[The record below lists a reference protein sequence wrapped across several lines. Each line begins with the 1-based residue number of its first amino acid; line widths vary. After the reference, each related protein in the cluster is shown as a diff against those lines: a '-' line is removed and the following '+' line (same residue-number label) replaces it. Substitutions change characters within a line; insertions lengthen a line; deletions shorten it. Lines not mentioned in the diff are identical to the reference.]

1 MTKEELKQKV
11 CDAIDKRAE
20 DIMSFG
26 TSVFDEPELGY
37 KETKTSAKVQEA
49 MDKLGIPYTTGWAI
63 TGVKGRLKGKN
74 SKRTVAVM
82 GELDS
87 IVCRRHPS
95 ADPVTGAA
103 HCCGHFI
110 QISDMLGVAMALK
123 DAGAMDYLGGD
134 VVFFAVPSEECIEI
148 EYRKKLMDEGKI
160 HFFGGKQEIILQ
172 GGFDD
177 IDAAM
182 DMHAYSTDDPEGN
195 IILNGGMSGFIT
207 KLIEYHGKAAHAAG
221 QPHLGINALNACML
235 GIMGVNALRET
246 FQEKDHVRFH
256 PIITSGGDLV
266 NVVPDLVR
274 MESYV
279 RAASADAMKFYN
291 DRINRALRAGADAI
305 GATCE
310 IKDMPGYLPMEQD
323 KALGKICEANA
334 DAIFGKDHVDTN
346 PPFNAGSTDVGDICN
361 LMPCIHPHVGCVH
374 GALHSAEFE
383 LFQKQAAYIKTTKVM
398 AMTVIDL
405 LYDNAAGLE
414 DILKDYKPRMTKEQY
429 LAYMDSLRS

>member
-148 EYRKKLMDEGKI
+148 EYRKKLMDKGKI

-182 DMHAYSTDDPEGN
+182 EMHAYSTDDPEGN

>member
-49 MDKLGIPYTTGWAI
+49 MDKLCITYTTGGAI

-82 GELDS
+82 GELAS

-103 HCCGHFI
+103 HCCGHFN

-172 GGFDD
+172 GGFYD
-177 IDAAM
+177 IEAAIE
-182 DMHAYSTDDPEGN
+182 MHA
-195 IILNGGMSGFIT
+195 
-207 KLIEYHGKAAHAAG
+207 
-221 QPHLGINALNACML
+221 
-235 GIMGVNALRET
+235 
-246 FQEKDHVRFH
+246 
-256 PIITSGGDLV
+256 
-266 NVVPDLVR
+266 
-274 MESYV
+274 
-279 RAASADAMKFYN
+279 
-291 DRINRALRAGADAI
+291 
-305 GATCE
+305 
-310 IKDMPGYLPMEQD
+310 
-323 KALGKICEANA
+323 
-334 DAIFGKDHVDTN
+334 
-346 PPFNAGSTDVGDICN
+346 
-361 LMPCIHPHVGCVH
+361 
-374 GALHSAEFE
+374 
-383 LFQKQAAYIKTTKVM
+383 
-398 AMTVIDL
+398 
-405 LYDNAAGLE
+405 
-414 DILKDYKPRMTKEQY
+414 
-429 LAYMDSLRS
+429 

>member
-26 TSVFDEPELGY
+26 TSVFNEPELGY

-49 MDKLGIPYTTGWAI
+49 MDKLGIPYTTGWGI
-63 TGVKGRLKGKN
+63 TGVKGRLTGKH

-182 DMHAYSTDDPEGN
+182 EMHAYSTDDQEGN

-221 QPHLGINALNACML
+221 QPHLGVNALNACML

-334 DAIFGKDHVDTN
+334 DAIFGKEHVDTN

-405 LYDNAAGLE
+405 LYDDAQGLE

>member
-26 TSVFDEPELGY
+26 TSVFNEPELGY
-37 KETKTSAKVQEA
+37 KETKTSAKFQEA
-49 MDKLGIPYTTGWAI
+49 MDKLGIPYTTGWGI
-63 TGVKGRLKGKN
+63 TGVKGRLTGKH

-182 DMHAYSTDDPEGN
+182 EMHAYSTDDPEGN

-221 QPHLGINALNACML
+221 QPHLGVNALNACML

-334 DAIFGKDHVDTN
+334 DAIFGKEHVDTN

-405 LYDNAAGLE
+405 LYDDAQGLE

>member
-26 TSVFDEPELGY
+26 TSVFNEPELGY

-49 MDKLGIPYTTGWAI
+49 MDKLGIPYTTGWGI
-63 TGVKGRLKGKN
+63 TGVKGRLTGKH

-182 DMHAYSTDDPEGN
+182 EMHAYSTDDQEGN

-221 QPHLGINALNACML
+221 QPHLGVNALNACML

-334 DAIFGKDHVDTN
+334 DAIFGKEHVDTN

-361 LMPCIHPHVGCVH
+361 LMPCIHPRVGCVH

-405 LYDNAAGLE
+405 LYDDAQGLE

>member
-1 MTKEELKQKV
+1 MTKEVLKQKV

-182 DMHAYSTDDPEGN
+182 EMHAYSTDDPEGN

>member
-182 DMHAYSTDDPEGN
+182 EMHAYSTDDPEGN

-374 GALHSAEFE
+374 GSLHSAEFE

>member
-26 TSVFDEPELGY
+26 TSVFNEPELGY

-49 MDKLGIPYTTGWAI
+49 MDKLGIPYTTGWGI
-63 TGVKGRLKGKN
+63 TGVKGRLTGKH

-95 ADPVTGAA
+95 AYPVTGAA

-182 DMHAYSTDDPEGN
+182 EMHAYSTDDPEGN

-221 QPHLGINALNACML
+221 QPHLGVNALNACML

-323 KALGKICEANA
+323 KALGKLCEANA
-334 DAIFGKDHVDTN
+334 DAIFGKEHVDTN

-405 LYDNAAGLE
+405 LYDDAQGLE

>member
-182 DMHAYSTDDPEGN
+182 EMHVYSTDDPEGN

>member
-26 TSVFDEPELGY
+26 TSVFNEPELGY

-49 MDKLGIPYTTGWAI
+49 MDKLGIPYTTGWGI
-63 TGVKGRLKGKN
+63 TGVKGRLTGKH

-182 DMHAYSTDDPEGN
+182 EMHAYSTDDPEGN

-221 QPHLGINALNACML
+221 QPHLGVNALNACML

-334 DAIFGKDHVDTN
+334 DAIFGKEHVDTN

-361 LMPCIHPHVGCVH
+361 LMPCVHPHVGCVH

-405 LYDNAAGLE
+405 LYDDAQGLE

>member
-20 DIMSFG
+20 DNMSFG
-26 TSVFDEPELGY
+26 TSVFNEPELGY
-37 KETKTSAKVQEA
+37 KETKTSVKVQEA
-49 MDKLGIPYTTGWAI
+49 MDKLGIPYTTGWGI
-63 TGVKGRLKGKN
+63 TGVKGRLTGKH

-182 DMHAYSTDDPEGN
+182 EMHAYSTDDPEGN

-221 QPHLGINALNACML
+221 QPHLGVNALNACML

-334 DAIFGKDHVDTN
+334 DAIFGKEHVDTN

-405 LYDNAAGLE
+405 LYDDAKGLE

>member
-11 CDAIDKRAE
+11 CDTIDKRAE

-26 TSVFDEPELGY
+26 TSVFNEPELGY
-37 KETKTSAKVQEA
+37 KETKTSTKVQEA
-49 MDKLGIPYTTGWAI
+49 MDKLGIPYTTGWGI
-63 TGVKGRLKGKN
+63 TGVKGRLTGKH

-182 DMHAYSTDDPEGN
+182 EMHAYSTDDQEGN

-221 QPHLGINALNACML
+221 QPHLGVNALNACML

-334 DAIFGKDHVDTN
+334 DAIFGKEHVDTN

-361 LMPCIHPHVGCVH
+361 LMPCIHTHVGCVH

-405 LYDNAAGLE
+405 LYDDAQGLE

>member
-26 TSVFDEPELGY
+26 TSVFNEPELGY

-49 MDKLGIPYTTGWAI
+49 MDKLGIPYTTGWGI
-63 TGVKGRLKGKN
+63 TGVKGRLTGKH

-182 DMHAYSTDDPEGN
+182 EMHAYSTDDPEGN

-221 QPHLGINALNACML
+221 QPHLGVNALNACML

-310 IKDMPGYLPMEQD
+310 IKNMPGYLPMEQD

-334 DAIFGKDHVDTN
+334 DAIFGKEHVDTN

-405 LYDNAAGLE
+405 LYDDAQGLE

>member
-95 ADPVTGAA
+95 ADPITGAA

-134 VVFFAVPSEECIEI
+134 VVFFSVPSEECIEI

-182 DMHAYSTDDPEGN
+182 EMHAYSTDDPEGN

-256 PIITSGGDLV
+256 PIIPSGGDLV

>member
-95 ADPVTGAA
+95 ANPVTGAA

-182 DMHAYSTDDPEGN
+182 EMHAYSTDDPEGN

>member
-26 TSVFDEPELGY
+26 TSVFNEPELGY

-49 MDKLGIPYTTGWAI
+49 MDKLGIPYTTGWGI
-63 TGVKGRLKGKN
+63 TGVKGRLTGKH

-182 DMHAYSTDDPEGN
+182 EMHAYSTDDQEGN

-207 KLIEYHGKAAHAAG
+207 KLIEYHGKAAHAAS
-221 QPHLGINALNACML
+221 QPHLGVNALNACML

-334 DAIFGKDHVDTN
+334 DAIFGKEHVDTN

-405 LYDNAAGLE
+405 LYDDAQGLE

>member
-26 TSVFDEPELGY
+26 TSVFNEPELGF

-49 MDKLGIPYTTGWAI
+49 MDKLGIPYTTGWGI
-63 TGVKGRLKGKN
+63 TGVKGRLTGKR

-182 DMHAYSTDDPEGN
+182 EMHAYSTDDPEGN

-221 QPHLGINALNACML
+221 QPHLGVNALNACML

-334 DAIFGKDHVDTN
+334 DAIFGKEHVDTN

-405 LYDNAAGLE
+405 LYDDAQGLE

>member
-1 MTKEELKQKV
+1 
-11 CDAIDKRAE
+11 DAIDKRAE

-182 DMHAYSTDDPEGN
+182 EMHAYSTDDPEGN

>member
-182 DMHAYSTDDPEGN
+182 EMHAYSTDDPEGN

-334 DAIFGKDHVDTN
+334 DTIFGKDHVDTN

>member
-26 TSVFDEPELGY
+26 TSVLDEPELGY

-95 ADPVTGAA
+95 ADPVTGAT

-182 DMHAYSTDDPEGN
+182 EMHAYSTDDPEGN

-221 QPHLGINALNACML
+221 QPHLGVNALNACML

-334 DAIFGKDHVDTN
+334 DTIFGKDHVDTN

>member
-95 ADPVTGAA
+95 ADPITGAA

-182 DMHAYSTDDPEGN
+182 EMHAYSTDDPEGN

-207 KLIEYHGKAAHAAG
+207 KLIKYHGKAAHAAG

-405 LYDNAAGLE
+405 LYNNAAGLE

>member
-26 TSVFDEPELGY
+26 TSVFNEPELGY

-49 MDKLGIPYTTGWAI
+49 MDKLGIPYTTGWGI
-63 TGVKGRLKGKN
+63 TGVKGRLTGKH

-182 DMHAYSTDDPEGN
+182 EMHAYSTDDPEGN

-221 QPHLGINALNACML
+221 QPHLGVNALNACML

-323 KALGKICEANA
+323 KAMGKICEANA
-334 DAIFGKDHVDTN
+334 DAIFGKEHVDTN

-405 LYDNAAGLE
+405 LYDDAQGLE

>member
-26 TSVFDEPELGY
+26 TSVFNEPELGY

-49 MDKLGIPYTTGWAI
+49 MDKLGIPYTTGWGI
-63 TGVKGRLKGKN
+63 TGVKGRLTGKH
-74 SKRTVAVM
+74 SKCTVAVM

-182 DMHAYSTDDPEGN
+182 EMHAYSTDDPEGN

-221 QPHLGINALNACML
+221 QPHLGVNALNACML

-334 DAIFGKDHVDTN
+334 DAIFGKEHVDTN

-405 LYDNAAGLE
+405 LYDDAQGLE

>member
-26 TSVFDEPELGY
+26 TSVFNEPELGY

-49 MDKLGIPYTTGWAI
+49 MDKLGIPYTTGWGI
-63 TGVKGRLKGKN
+63 TGVKGRLTGKH

-134 VVFFAVPSEECIEI
+134 IVFFAVPSEECIEI

-182 DMHAYSTDDPEGN
+182 EMHAYSTDDPEGN

-221 QPHLGINALNACML
+221 QPHLGVNALNACML

-305 GATCE
+305 GGTCE

-334 DAIFGKDHVDTN
+334 DAIFGKEHVDTN

-405 LYDNAAGLE
+405 LYDDAQGLE

>member
-182 DMHAYSTDDPEGN
+182 EMHAYSTDDPEGN

-374 GALHSAEFE
+374 EALHSAEFE

>member
-11 CDAIDKRAE
+11 CNAIDKRAE

-26 TSVFDEPELGY
+26 TSVFNEPELGY

-49 MDKLGIPYTTGWAI
+49 MDKLGIPYTTGWGI
-63 TGVKGRLKGKN
+63 TGVKGRLTGKH

-182 DMHAYSTDDPEGN
+182 EMHAYSTDDQEGN

-221 QPHLGINALNACML
+221 QPHLGVNALNACML

-334 DAIFGKDHVDTN
+334 DAIFGKEHVDTN

-405 LYDNAAGLE
+405 LYDDAQGLE

>member
-26 TSVFDEPELGY
+26 TSVFNEPELGY

-49 MDKLGIPYTTGWAI
+49 MDKLGIPYTTGWGI
-63 TGVKGRLKGKN
+63 TGVKGRLTGKH

-182 DMHAYSTDDPEGN
+182 EMHAYSTDDPEGN

-221 QPHLGINALNACML
+221 QPHLGVNALNACML

-279 RAASADAMKFYN
+279 RAVSADAMKFYN

-334 DAIFGKDHVDTN
+334 DAIFGKEHVDTN

-405 LYDNAAGLE
+405 LYDDAQGLE

>member
-11 CDAIDKRAE
+11 CDVIDKRAE

-26 TSVFDEPELGY
+26 TSVFNEPELGY

-49 MDKLGIPYTTGWAI
+49 MDKLGIPYTTGWGI
-63 TGVKGRLKGKN
+63 TGVKGRLTGKH

-182 DMHAYSTDDPEGN
+182 EMHAYSTDDQEGN

-221 QPHLGINALNACML
+221 QPHLGVNALNACML

-334 DAIFGKDHVDTN
+334 DAIFGKEHVDTN

-405 LYDNAAGLE
+405 LYDDAQGLE

>member
-26 TSVFDEPELGY
+26 TSVFNEPELGY
-37 KETKTSAKVQEA
+37 KETKTSVKVQEA
-49 MDKLGIPYTTGWAI
+49 MDKLGIPYTTGWGI
-63 TGVKGRLKGKN
+63 TGVKGRLTGKH

-182 DMHAYSTDDPEGN
+182 EMHAYSTDDPEGN

-221 QPHLGINALNACML
+221 QPHLGVNALNACML

-334 DAIFGKDHVDTN
+334 DAIFGKEHVDTN

-361 LMPCIHPHVGCVH
+361 LMPCIHPRVGCVH

-405 LYDNAAGLE
+405 LYDDAKGLE

>member
-182 DMHAYSTDDPEGN
+182 EMHAYSTDDPEGN

-235 GIMGVNALRET
+235 GIMGVNSLRET

>member
-26 TSVFDEPELGY
+26 TSVFNEPELGY

-49 MDKLGIPYTTGWAI
+49 MDKLGIPYTTGWGI
-63 TGVKGRLKGKN
+63 TGVKGRLTGKH

-148 EYRKKLMDEGKI
+148 EYRKKLMNEGKI

-182 DMHAYSTDDPEGN
+182 EMHAYSTDDPEGN

-221 QPHLGINALNACML
+221 QPHLGVNALNACML

-334 DAIFGKDHVDTN
+334 DAIFGKEHVDTN

-383 LFQKQAAYIKTTKVM
+383 LFQKQAAYIKTTKVI

-405 LYDNAAGLE
+405 LYDDAQGLE

>member
-26 TSVFDEPELGY
+26 TSVFNEPELGY

-49 MDKLGIPYTTGWAI
+49 MDKLGIPYTTGWGI
-63 TGVKGRLKGKN
+63 TGVKGRLTGKH

-182 DMHAYSTDDPEGN
+182 EMHAYSTDDPEGN

-221 QPHLGINALNACML
+221 QPHLGVNALNACML

-305 GATCE
+305 GGTCE

-334 DAIFGKDHVDTN
+334 DAIFGKEHVDTN

-398 AMTVIDL
+398 ATTVIDL
-405 LYDNAAGLE
+405 LYDDAQGLE

>member
-26 TSVFDEPELGY
+26 TSVFNEPELGY

-49 MDKLGIPYTTGWAI
+49 MDKLGIPYTTGWGI
-63 TGVKGRLKGKN
+63 TGVKGRLTGKH

-182 DMHAYSTDDPEGN
+182 EMHAYSTDDPEGN

-221 QPHLGINALNACML
+221 QPHLGVNALNACML

-334 DAIFGKDHVDTN
+334 DAIFGKEHVDTN

-405 LYDNAAGLE
+405 LYDNAQGLE

>member
-26 TSVFDEPELGY
+26 TSVFNEPELGY

-49 MDKLGIPYTTGWAI
+49 MDKLGIPYTTGWGI
-63 TGVKGRLKGKN
+63 TGVKGRLTGKH

-182 DMHAYSTDDPEGN
+182 EMHAYSTDDPEGN

-221 QPHLGINALNACML
+221 QPHLGVNALNACML

-323 KALGKICEANA
+323 KALGKLCEANA
-334 DAIFGKDHVDTN
+334 DAIFGKEHVDTN

-405 LYDNAAGLE
+405 LYDDAQGLE

-429 LAYMDSLRS
+429 LAYMDSLRK

>member
-95 ADPVTGAA
+95 ADPITGAA

-182 DMHAYSTDDPEGN
+182 EMHAYSTDDPEGN

-235 GIMGVNALRET
+235 GIMGVNSLRET

>member
-26 TSVFDEPELGY
+26 TSVFNEPELGF

-49 MDKLGIPYTTGWAI
+49 MDKLGIPYTTGWGI
-63 TGVKGRLKGKN
+63 TGVKGRLTGKC

-182 DMHAYSTDDPEGN
+182 EMHAYSTDDPEGN

-221 QPHLGINALNACML
+221 QPHLGVNALNACML

-334 DAIFGKDHVDTN
+334 DAIFGKEHVDTN

-405 LYDNAAGLE
+405 LYDDAQGLE

>member
-26 TSVFDEPELGY
+26 TSVFNEPELGY

-49 MDKLGIPYTTGWAI
+49 MDKLGIPYTTGWGI
-63 TGVKGRLKGKN
+63 TGVKGRLTGKH

-123 DAGAMDYLGGD
+123 DAGAMDYLSGD

-182 DMHAYSTDDPEGN
+182 EMHAYSTDDPEGN

-221 QPHLGINALNACML
+221 QPHLGVNALNACML

-334 DAIFGKDHVDTN
+334 DAIFGKEHVDTN

-405 LYDNAAGLE
+405 LYDDAQGLE

>member
-1 MTKEELKQKV
+1 
-11 CDAIDKRAE
+11 
-20 DIMSFG
+20 
-26 TSVFDEPELGY
+26 
-37 KETKTSAKVQEA
+37 
-49 MDKLGIPYTTGWAI
+49 MDKLGIPYTTGWGI
-63 TGVKGRLKGKN
+63 TGVKGRLTGKH

-182 DMHAYSTDDPEGN
+182 EMHAYSTDDPEGN

-221 QPHLGINALNACML
+221 QPHLGVNALNACML

-279 RAASADAMKFYN
+279 RAASADAMKSYN

-334 DAIFGKDHVDTN
+334 DAIFGKEHVDTN

-405 LYDNAAGLE
+405 LYDDAQGLE

>member
-26 TSVFDEPELGY
+26 TSVFNEPELGY

-49 MDKLGIPYTTGWAI
+49 MDKLGIPYTTGWGI
-63 TGVKGRLKGKN
+63 TGVKGRLTGKH

-182 DMHAYSTDDPEGN
+182 EMHAYSTDDPEGN

-221 QPHLGINALNACML
+221 QPHLGVNALNACML

-334 DAIFGKDHVDTN
+334 DTN

-405 LYDNAAGLE
+405 LYDDAQGLE

>member
-26 TSVFDEPELGY
+26 TSVFNEPELGY

-49 MDKLGIPYTTGWAI
+49 MDKLGIPYTTGWGI
-63 TGVKGRLKGKN
+63 TGVKGRLTGKH

-182 DMHAYSTDDPEGN
+182 EMHAYSTDDPEGN

-221 QPHLGINALNACML
+221 QPHLGVNALNACML

-334 DAIFGKDHVDTN
+334 DAIFGKEHVDTN

-405 LYDNAAGLE
+405 LYDDAQGLE
-414 DILKDYKPRMTKEQY
+414 DILKDYKPRMTKELY